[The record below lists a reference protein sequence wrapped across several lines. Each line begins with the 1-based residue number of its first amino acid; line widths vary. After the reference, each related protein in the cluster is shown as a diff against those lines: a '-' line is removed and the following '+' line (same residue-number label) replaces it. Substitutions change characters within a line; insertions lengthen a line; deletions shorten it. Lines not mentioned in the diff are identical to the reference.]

1 MLDLPTASRMMR
13 DAYKSR
19 KQRKMRKANDKIM
32 ISSASGFS
40 KPIYK
45 LAVYSYVLSKI
56 LSKPRFMGR
65 KYVEKHKEMDRILS
79 ELASASS
86 AGDNKTFR
94 SRLKDLDFSIHNVEA
109 SDSRFILSM
118 IDKGKL
124 KTAAI
129 LYAQGFSLSAAA
141 EMTGIDQQELMDYA
155 GKTRMF
161 DRLEERTPLSKRIKK
176 AQKMLIGDAA

>member
-1 MLDLPTASRMMR
+1 
-13 DAYKSR
+13 
-19 KQRKMRKANDKIM
+19 MRKANNKIM
-32 ISSASGFS
+32 MASASGFS
-40 KPIYK
+40 KEIYK

-65 KYVEKHKEMDRILS
+65 SYADKHKETDRILS
-79 ELASASS
+79 ELVSAAE
-86 AGDNKTFR
+86 AGKKKTTTKL
-94 SRLKDLDFSIHNVEA
+94 LKELEFSIQNVEI
-109 SDSRFILSM
+109 SDSRYIIGM
-118 IDKGKL
+118 IDKGRL

-141 EMTGIDQQELMDYA
+141 EMTGMDKQEIMDYA

-176 AQKMLIGDAA
+176 ATKMLTGDGA

>member
-1 MLDLPTASRMMR
+1 MLDLPTASRMIR
-13 DAYKSR
+13 DAYRSR
-19 KQRKMRKANDKIM
+19 KQRRMRKANDKIM

-40 KPIYK
+40 KELYK

-65 KYVEKHKEMDRILS
+65 RYTDKHKEIDKLLS
-79 ELASASS
+79 EMASASE
-86 AGDNKTFR
+86 AGDHKTFR
-94 SRLKDLDFSIHNVEA
+94 SLLKDLEFSIQNVEV
-109 SDSRFILSM
+109 SDSRYIMSM
-118 IDKGKL
+118 VNKGRL

-129 LYAQGFSLSAAA
+129 IYAQGFSLSAAA
-141 EMTGIDQQELMDYA
+141 QMTGIEQQEIMDYA

-176 AQKMLIGDAA
+176 AHKMLIGDSA

>member
-1 MLDLPTASRMMR
+1 MLDLPTASRMLR
-13 DAYKSR
+13 DAYKGR
-19 KQRKMRKANDKIM
+19 NQRRMRKVNDKIM
-32 ISSASGFS
+32 MASAVGFS
-40 KPIYK
+40 NELYL

-65 KYVEKHKEMDRILS
+65 RYADKHRNIDRILS
-79 ELASASS
+79 DMVAASESKNS
-86 AGDNKTFR
+86 KRFKSLLRN
-94 SRLKDLDFSIHNVEA
+94 LEFSIQNIEV
-109 SDSRFILSM
+109 SDSRYLKSM
-118 IDKGKL
+118 IDKGRL

-141 EMTGIDQQELMDYA
+141 DVTGIEQQEIMDYA

-176 AQKMLIGDAA
+176 AYRMLIGEKI